1 MSSNE
6 LSDERL
12 QWLFL
17 SRTPGGHPCRSWAD
31 FMDMVPEVPED
42 EAAVAPPPA
51 SGPHE
56 DSQVQLAGFLSA
68 IVVTAF
74 HSANPS
80 YESLAKAD
88 DLGSLVAVPQALEM
102 LLAKV
107 PLMSVLCLLLT
118 AYYSLLTTHYSL
130 LTTHY
135 SLLTTHY

>member
-51 SGPHE
+51 SGPPE

>member
-1 MSSNE
+1 
-6 LSDERL
+6 
-12 QWLFL
+12 
-17 SRTPGGHPCRSWAD
+17 
-31 FMDMVPEVPED
+31 MDMVPEVPED

-51 SGPHE
+51 SGPPE

-107 PLMSVLCLLLT
+107 PIMLVRKNAEWLRAEFAVLRNQQLERQRQVNQLQRSVP
-118 AYYSLLTTHYSL
+118 AKPAGPGKPSK
-130 LTTHY
+130 
-135 SLLTTHY
+135 